1 MGIYAE
7 LFRLSRKYDCSL
19 ALKKAEAVEE
29 AMRIVAN
36 YPNWGR
42 HEKFRAVMD
51 YFCLDDDRVLV
62 RELFEQLE
70 KGEFDGPSERAEKV
84 EHVVSVPFDEMTDP
98 LEAGEYYRM
107 MGDVTS
113 YGFKDFSVLKGPAEK
128 WYIKIYGIDY
138 LEIPTVDTP
147 LEAYRTAKAIIEE
160 GKGEK

>member
-29 AMRIVAN
+29 AMRIVAQL
-36 YPNWGR
+36 YPADR
-42 HEKFRAVMD
+42 EKNFRTVMD
-51 YFCLDDDRVLV
+51 FFCLDDDRVLTK
-62 RELFEQLE
+62 ELWEQLE
-70 KGEFDGPSERAEKV
+70 KGEFGKPSERAEKV
-84 EHVVSVPFDEMTDP
+84 EHRVSVILEGLADIEKMTV
-98 LEAGEYYRM
+98 E
-107 MGDVTS
+107 VTS

-160 GKGEK
+160 GKK